1 MKNKKKTGIIL
12 LCILLVILIILCGV
26 WFAFRKQI
34 SFLYRS
40 YTQISDIGAI
50 PKEDV
55 AARQEENDKKTQQL
69 SDALSDIAVRDLT
82 EEERAALAKGE
93 LSEEDALLLILGE
106 TVPAVPPAETADR
119 AQPDTAA
126 ETTAQNA
133 GSPTPDTQDLSRSTA
148 EKDAAARAAKK
159 RSVLAEIYLLRAE
172 FLNRIDALI
181 DNAIVR
187 YKALPKEKRGTVA
200 KLNIGQALMADGE
213 DLETECDGRMQALLD
228 RLRALLVEGGEP
240 TDILNEIEDAYK
252 EQKQLKKVELIN
264 KYVPENLQKKIFGAS
279 Y

>member
-93 LSEEDALLLILGE
+93 LSEEDALALILGE
-106 TVPAVPPAETADR
+106 TAPAVPPAETADR
-119 AQPDTAA
+119 AQPNTAA

-133 GSPTPDTQDLSRSTA
+133 GSPTPDPQDLSRPSA

-187 YKALPKEKRGTVA
+187 YKALPKEKRGTTA

-228 RLRALLVEGGEP
+228 RLRALLVEGEEP